1 MNAHRRFLNRMSLL
15 AAMTLA
21 WGCESGTGTEPVTVG
36 SVTITQVPAELAIG
50 SSLQLSATVLSPTGS
65 TLPGH
70 PVSWSSSHPAVATV
84 SSGGL
89 VEALSAGTTA
99 VQANSG
105 GKSASVELTVVPGA
119 CTGATAGPVS
129 VGQTRTGVFGPTDCH
144 LYGGA
149 RAQGWSLDLS
159 STTILEIGLTGDF
172 YASLLV
178 TDTEMHEHAWGY
190 GDSSGGAHLVEELTA
205 GQYIVWALADLGD
218 GEERPYELSVAE
230 GRFCE
235 IASDTATIGLDETH
249 DGQLVAGDCIFLHGV
264 RAQGYRLELAEDG
277 GIRIDLSSTDFDALV
292 VVTDLEMEVLWGDDD
307 SGGNLDSRIER
318 RIPAGEYIV
327 WATGYWP
334 GSSGAYQLS
343 VRGVEIEP
351 CPTVG
356 TLDPGQTVNGVLSA
370 TDCVIE
376 GQWYSDAWTM
386 VLESTTTVQIDL
398 TSDVFDTFL
407 IVEDENGIGI
417 AQDDD
422 GGSGLNSRLVHTFE
436 PGQYRVV
443 ATSYGPRETGTYQL
457 SARAVSGSGTG
468 VAGLLSPNEAWP
480 WLKGRKP

>member
-1 MNAHRRFLNRMSLL
+1 MNAHRHFLNRVSLL
-15 AAMTLA
+15 AAITLA

-36 SVTITQVPAELAIG
+36 TVTIAQVPAELAIG
-50 SSLQLSATVLSPTGS
+50 NTLQLSATVLSATGS

-70 PVSWSSSHPAVATV
+70 PVSWSSSHPAVASV

-99 VQANSG
+99 IQASSG
-105 GKSASVELTVVPGA
+105 GKSGSVELTVVPGA

-129 VGQTRTGVFGPTDCH
+129 VGQTRTGAIGPTDCH

-149 RAQGWSLDLS
+149 RAQGWSLDLP

-172 YASLLV
+172 YAGLLV
-178 TDTEMHEHAWGY
+178 TDAEMNEQAWGY
-190 GDSSGGAHLVEELTA
+190 GDSGGAQLVEELAA
-205 GQYIVWALADLGD
+205 GRYIVWALADLTD

-230 GRFCE
+230 ARFCE
-235 IASDTATIGLDETH
+235 SASVTATIGLDDTH
-249 DGQLVAGDCIFLHGV
+249 DGQLVPGDCIFLHGI
-264 RAQGYRLELAEDG
+264 RAQGHRLELAEDG
-277 GIRIDLSSTDFDALV
+277 GVRIDLSSTDFDAVL
-292 VVTDLEMEVLWGDDD
+292 VVTDLEMEVLWWDDD
-307 SGGNLDSRIER
+307 SGTNFDSRIER

-327 WATGYWP
+327 WATGYGP

-343 VRGVEIEP
+343 ARGVEIEP
-351 CPTVG
+351 CPAVG
-356 TLDPGQTVNGVLSA
+356 TLDPGQTVDGVLST

-376 GQWYSDAWTM
+376 GQWYSDTWTM

-407 IVEDENGIGI
+407 IVEDEDGIGI

-422 GGSGLNSRLVHTFE
+422 GGSGLNSRLVYTFG

-443 ATSYGPRETGTYQL
+443 ATSYGPWVTGPYRL
-457 SARAVSGSGTG
+457 SAQAASGSGTG
-468 VAGLLSPNEAWP
+468 VAGLLSPDEALP

>member
-1 MNAHRRFLNRMSLL
+1 MNAHRHFLNRMSLL

-36 SVTITQVPAELAIG
+36 TVTIAQVPAELAIG
-50 SSLQLSATVLSPTGS
+50 NTLQLSATVLSATGS

-99 VQANSG
+99 IQASSG
-105 GKSASVELTVVPGA
+105 GKSGSVELTVVPGA
-119 CTGATAGPVS
+119 CTEATAGPVS
-129 VGQTRTGVFGPTDCH
+129 VGQTRTGAFGPTDCH

-159 STTILEIGLTGDF
+159 SATILEIGLTGDF
-172 YASLLV
+172 YAGLVV
-178 TDTEMHEHAWGY
+178 TDMEMNEQAWGY
-190 GDSSGGAHLVEELTA
+190 SDSEGAELVEELAA
-205 GQYIVWALADLGD
+205 GRYIIWALADLAD

-230 GRFCE
+230 GRYCE
-235 IASDTATIGLDETH
+235 TASVSATIGLDETH
-249 DGQLVAGDCIFLHGV
+249 AGRLVAGDCLFLHLV
-264 RAQGYRLELAEDG
+264 RAQAHRLQVDEG
-277 GIRIDLSSTDFDALV
+277 TGVRIDLSSTDFDALL
-292 VVTDLEMEVLWGDDD
+292 VVTDLEMEVLWSDDD

-343 VRGVEIEP
+343 VRGVEIEL
-351 CPTVG
+351 CPAVG
-356 TLDPGQTVNGVLSA
+356 TLDPGQTADGVLST

-376 GQWYSDAWTM
+376 GQWYSDTWTM
-386 VLESTTTVQIDL
+386 VLESTTTVQVDL
-398 TSDVFDTFL
+398 TSDAFDTFL
-407 IVEDENGIGI
+407 IVENEDGIGI

-422 GGSGLNSRLVHTFE
+422 GGSGLNSRLVHTFG

-443 ATSYGPRETGTYQL
+443 ATSYFPGETGAYQL
-457 SARAVSGSGTG
+457 SAQAASGSGTG
-468 VAGLLSPNEAWP
+468 VAGLLPADEALP